1 MAAKLFTRRRDG
13 RIEVRLNDMGR
24 GVIREV
30 FAHVLAAERD
40 PDHEWHLSLNAPINP
55 SSDDDDPLASLARQ
69 NEITSNAEL
78 AIMTL
83 KDQYLND
90 AEGWAWLSTLQV
102 ALRSTAVVHG
112 LLSDERLECCEPE
125 LLDDIRTMQQFLFE
139 LSACF

>member
-1 MAAKLFTRRRDG
+1 VAAKLFTRRRDG